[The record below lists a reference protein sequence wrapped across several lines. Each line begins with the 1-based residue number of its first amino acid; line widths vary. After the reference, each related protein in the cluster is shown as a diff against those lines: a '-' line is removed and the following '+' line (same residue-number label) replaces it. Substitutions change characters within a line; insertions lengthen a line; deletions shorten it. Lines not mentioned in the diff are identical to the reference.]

1 MGEGTMTEIVVVMG
15 ARRWVVML
23 ALVVMRA
30 TADSSTGDVESRGGN
45 DGAEGL
51 VAMTGVKDST
61 GTMLAMA
68 MAAVMVEEE
77 MQMVMVEEEM
87 QMVIVVEV
95 MGEATLVEVT
105 VAAKGCGGGGGDGE

>member
-1 MGEGTMTEIVVVMG
+1 MTEIVVVMG

-77 MQMVMVEEEM
+77 MQMV
-87 QMVIVVEV
+87 IVVEV